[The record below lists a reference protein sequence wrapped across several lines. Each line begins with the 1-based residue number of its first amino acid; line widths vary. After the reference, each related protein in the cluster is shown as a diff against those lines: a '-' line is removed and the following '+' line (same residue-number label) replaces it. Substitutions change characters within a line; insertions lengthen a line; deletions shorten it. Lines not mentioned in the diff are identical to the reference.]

1 MKRNFIFP
9 ESHLYYSTF
18 VWVEDRGRGV
28 FRIGLTDYGQYVLD
42 DIISISLPEKG
53 IFVEKDEEI
62 VSIDSIEDIF
72 VIQSPISGTI
82 DEINMEI
89 RQDPEIL
96 NESPYEKGWIL
107 ELEIGAEDDLDSLMD
122 YNDVLDSFNEEIE
135 DEDFDE
141 DDEDDE
147 DDEEQVNNLDED
159 EDFNY

>member
-9 ESHLYYSTF
+9 ESHLYHSTF

-62 VSIDSIEDIF
+62 VSIDSIEDTFTIN
-72 VIQSPISGTI
+72 SPISGTI

-96 NESPYEKGWIL
+96 NESPYENGWIL
-107 ELEIGAEDDLDSLMD
+107 ELEIGAADDLDSLMD
-122 YNDVLDSFNEEIE
+122 YNDVLDSFHEETE
-135 DEDFDE
+135 DEDLDE
-141 DDEDDE
+141 DDEDNVDI
-147 DDEEQVNNLDED
+147 LDED

>member
-9 ESHLYYSTF
+9 ESYLYYSTF

-53 IFVEKDEEI
+53 IYVEKDEEI
-62 VSIDSIEDIF
+62 VSIDSIEDTFSIH
-72 VIQSPISGTI
+72 SPISGTI

-96 NESPYEKGWIL
+96 NKSPYENGWIL
-107 ELEIGAEDDLDSLMD
+107 ELEIGVEDDLDSLMD
-122 YNDVLDSFNEEIE
+122 YNDVLDSFHEETE

-141 DDEDDE
+141 DDEEKMD
-147 DDEEQVNNLDED
+147 NLNED

>member
-9 ESHLYYSTF
+9 ESLLYYSTF

-28 FRIGLTDYGQYVLD
+28 FRIGLTDYGQHVLD

-122 YNDVLDSFNEEIE
+122 YNDVLDSFHEETE

-141 DDEDDE
+141 DDEE
-147 DDEEQVNNLDED
+147 HVTNLDEN